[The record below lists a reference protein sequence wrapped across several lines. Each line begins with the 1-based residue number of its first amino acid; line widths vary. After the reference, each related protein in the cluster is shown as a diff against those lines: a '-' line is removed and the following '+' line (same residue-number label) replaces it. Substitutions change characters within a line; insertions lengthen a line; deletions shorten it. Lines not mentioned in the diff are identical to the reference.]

1 MFRQNISSKFSPKSN
16 VNKPV
21 KRVEQSKDKQVKV
34 VKLLSSILTRLSKEI
49 LERLKIF
56 NKITQQRHLLN
67 LRLNSHILKHQ
78 LQILVKS

>member
-21 KRVEQSKDKQVKV
+21 KRAEQLKYKQVKAI
-34 VKLLSSILTRLSKEI
+34 KLLPPILTRLSKEI

-56 NKITQQRHLLN
+56 NKIT
-67 LRLNSHILKHQ
+67 
-78 LQILVKS
+78 